1 MRETVTVN
9 GREYR
14 LIRLLGHGKGGYSYL
29 AEESGNQYVVK
40 RIHHEPCD
48 YYSFGNKIEAEL
60 RDYERLLQAG
70 IRMPLM
76 IGWDRDAEIIVKQ
89 YIAGETVSEAL
100 EQGKSVEEYLPQ
112 VRQMARQAYE
122 NGLNIDYFPT
132 NFVISDGKLWY
143 IDYECNEYMSE
154 WNFENWGRKYWS
166 RSEEFEAWLKQQRD
180 GKMEEERITVAV
192 ETVRNDEF
200 EMRYVHFGTRGKRPF
215 VLLPGLSIQSV
226 MGSAQAIA
234 KQYAVFEEDFEVFV
248 MDRREAVPADY
259 TVYQMAEDTAIA
271 LRQLRVEDACL
282 MGVSQGGMM
291 AQLIAI
297 NHPELVGK
305 LVLCSTAPY
314 VPAASAARMQQWLQ
328 LAQQFKRE
336 ELCLAFGEAV
346 YSPPLFEAYRPY
358 FLSMAQS
365 ITMEDLAR
373 FTVMARATEGFDARN
388 ELNRIACPVLVIGA
402 GKDKMF
408 AREVSCQLADL
419 TRGELFIYENGA
431 HAAYD
436 EEPDYPERV
445 HDFLIR

>member
-1 MRETVTVN
+1 MKEKITVN

-14 LIRLLGHGKGGYSYL
+14 LIKLLGHGKGGYSYL
-29 AEESGNQYVVK
+29 AEESGKQYVIK
-40 RIHHEPCD
+40 QIHHEPCD
-48 YYSFGNKIEAEL
+48 YYAFGNKIEAEL
-60 RDYERLLQAG
+60 RDYERLQKAG

-76 IGWDRDAEIIVKQ
+76 IDCDKEAQIIVKQ
-89 YIAGETVSEAL
+89 YIAGETVFEAL
-100 EQGKSVEEYLPQ
+100 EKGKSVEEYLPQ
-112 VRQMARQAYE
+112 VREMARQAYE

-200 EMRYVHFGTRGKRPF
+200 EMRYVHFGTRGKRSF

-234 KQYAVFEEDFEVFV
+234 RQYAVFAEDFEVFV
-248 MDRREAVPADY
+248 MDRREEVPADY

-271 LRQLRVEDACL
+271 LRQLGVEDVCL

-297 NHPELVGK
+297 NHPDLVGK

-314 VPAASAARMQQWLQ
+314 VPAASAARMQQWLL
-328 LAQQFKRE
+328 LAQQNKRE

-346 YSPPLFEAYRPY
+346 YSPPVFEAYRPY

-365 ITMEDLAR
+365 ITEEELSR
-373 FTVMARATEGFDARN
+373 FIIMASATEGFDVRDK
-388 ELNRIACPVLVIGA
+388 LNMITCPVLVIGA
-402 GKDKMF
+402 GKDRMF
-408 AREVSCQLADL
+408 AREVSCQLAEL
-419 TRGELFIYENGA
+419 TRGELFIYENGS